1 MKPAVIFIVGPTA
14 VGKTRLALLLAQKI
28 DAEIV
33 SADSRQIYKNMDIG
47 TAKPDREE
55 LAQVPH
61 HFIDILYPDE
71 DYNAGRYAKDARKTI
86 NEIVERGKTPLVA
99 GGSGLYIK
107 ALIDGFFES
116 PEIDPQVRRK
126 VLRELEEYGATALY
140 KKLVQ
145 VDAPY
150 AAKISDNDPQR
161 ITRALEVYLSSGI
174 PLSQWHKQEADKADF
189 TPVMYGLIM
198 ERTALYEKIE
208 TRVDKMLQDG
218 LVDEVKN
225 LIDMGYSKDL
235 NALNTVGYK
244 EVIQYL
250 EGACDYDEMAKL
262 IKQHSRNYAKR
273 QLTWF
278 RKEKRIHWYNLDE
291 KTFAEIVEEIISNH
305 LSII

>member
-33 SADSRQIYKNMDIG
+33 SADSRQIYKYMDIG
-47 TAKPDREE
+47 TAKPGRED
-55 LAQVPH
+55 LAQAPH

-86 NEIVERGKTPLVA
+86 KEIVERGKTPLVV

-107 ALIDGFFES
+107 ALIDGIFES
-116 PEIDPQVRRK
+116 PEVDPQVRRK
-126 VLRELEEYGATALY
+126 VLRELEEYGAAALY
-140 KKLVQ
+140 KKLEQ
-145 VDAPY
+145 VDAAY
-150 AAKISDNDPQR
+150 AAKISDNDSQR

-174 PLSQWHKQEADKADF
+174 PLSQWHKQGADKADF
-189 TPVMYGLIM
+189 NPVMYGLIM
-198 ERTALYEKIE
+198 ERKALYEKIE
-208 TRVDKMLQDG
+208 TRADKMLQEG
-218 LVDEVKN
+218 LIAEVEN
-225 LIDMGYSKDL
+225 LIEMGYSKDL

-244 EVIQYL
+244 EAIQYL
-250 EGACDYDEMAKL
+250 EGVCDYDEMTKL

-278 RKEKRIHWYNLDE
+278 KKEKRIQWYNLDE
-291 KTFAEIVEEIISNH
+291 KTFAEIAEEII
-305 LSII
+305 